1 MYYENQTSEL
11 FFDSVHIKMNLVNPD
26 IINISYVQQPSA
38 TSLKQSVKDRLGP
51 LLPANSEPL
60 QDSSVAS
67 QVSVDDC
74 EDLPFDIYLSKS
86 AEGVYKHYAFLP
98 TGAEPF

>member
-1 MYYENQTSEL
+1 MH
-11 FFDSVHIKMNLVNPD
+11 FINPD

-38 TSLKQSVKDRLGP
+38 TTLKQSVKDRLGP

-67 QVSVDDC
+67 QVSVDD
-74 EDLPFDIYLSKS
+74 LPFDMYLSKS
-86 AEGVYKHYAFLP
+86 AEGVYKHYAFCP
-98 TGAEPF
+98 IGAESF